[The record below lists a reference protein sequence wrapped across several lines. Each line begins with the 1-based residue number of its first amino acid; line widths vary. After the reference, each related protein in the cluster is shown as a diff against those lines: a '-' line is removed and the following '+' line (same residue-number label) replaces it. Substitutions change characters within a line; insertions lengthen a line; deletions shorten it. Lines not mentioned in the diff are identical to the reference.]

1 MHESATRDG
10 LCQRLGR
17 FFHAE
22 ETPYGLALMRMVLP
36 PVLLVAALPRA
47 MHVREIYSSDG
58 AAAPLWENYGLPDML
73 PVPSGAVAVAL
84 YALMIFCLLSTMVG
98 WQTRLSLLVA
108 ALLYP
113 YFGMLDSV
121 STLTKYT
128 VVASHALV
136 ILCCSRCGAVWSVDA
151 WLAGRR
157 QWNPLTA
164 QAPRFPAWPR
174 RLLQLL
180 VGLIY
185 LGAAITK
192 MHTPAYFSG
201 DQLTYWM
208 LTEANFDNP
217 VGEYLSLFPAI
228 ILVVAYLTIVWEILF
243 LFVAWRGTARIV
255 MLGMGLCFHFMTWA
269 TLGLI
274 VFPMVYCALYLAFID
289 EQDVAWAAVRLRRLQ
304 RRVLPVRML
313 PQWRWSMSG
322 AADPSRSWATYG
334 IAAAALV
341 LVAIEAERR
350 SDPFG
355 IARPEGRHQLQPLP
369 AERVRELMVHDRPL
383 RPVDKLF
390 SFDVGTMAFG
400 GVLVDRCRTFQHG
413 ERAIVQCSVQHPH
426 EDMWVG
432 VDLLDADGR
441 IVHQGGQILPR
452 ETLRTSIFYD
462 FSQALAA
469 GEYWFVLR
477 FDGHEVSRRQIH
489 LGEGSKGAESSD
501 PAFALR

>member
-1 MHESATRDG
+1 MHDSATRDG
-10 LCQRLGR
+10 LWQRINR

-22 ETPYGLALMRMVLP
+22 EVPYGLALMRMILP

-47 MHVREIYSSDG
+47 LHIREIYSADG
-58 AAAPLWENYGLPDML
+58 AAAPLWDNYGLPGML
-73 PVPSGAVAVAL
+73 PVPSGTVAIAL
-84 YALMIFCLLSTMVG
+84 YALMVFCLLCTMIG

-113 YFGMLDSV
+113 WFGMLDSV

-136 ILCCSRCGAVWSVDA
+136 ILCCSRCGAIWSVDA

-157 QWNPLTA
+157 PWNPLTA
-164 QAPRFPAWPR
+164 HRPRFPAWPR

-208 LTEANFDNP
+208 LTGANFDNP
-217 VGEYLSLFPAI
+217 VGEYLSLFPAV
-228 ILVVAYLTIVWEILF
+228 ILVVAYVTVVWEILF
-243 LFVAWRGTARIV
+243 LFIAWRGTSRLV
-255 MLGMGLCFHFMTWA
+255 MLGMGLGFHFMTWA

-274 VFPMVYCALYLAFID
+274 VFPLIYCSLYLAFID
-289 EQDVAWAAVRLRRLQ
+289 ERDVTWAAVRLRQLSGRIRLA
-304 RRVLPVRML
+304 RYLPA
-313 PQWRWSMSG
+313 WSAGNRSAG
-322 AADPSRSWATYG
+322 DPSRSWATYG
-334 IAAAALV
+334 IVAAALV

-369 AERVRELMVHDRPL
+369 PERVRELMVHDRPL

-390 SFDVGTMAFG
+390 AFDVGTMAFG
-400 GVLVDRCRTFQHG
+400 GVLVDRRRTFRHG

-432 VDLLDADGR
+432 IDLVDADGR

-462 FSQALAA
+462 FPQALTA
-469 GEYWFVLR
+469 GAYWFVLR
-477 FDGHEVSRRQIH
+477 FDGREVSRRQIH
-489 LGEGSKGAESSD
+489 LGEQGQGTESAD
-501 PAFALR
+501 PAFAHR